1 MLDQFVNHLN
11 DHCKSDNT
19 IRVYR
24 QDLEQFATWFK
35 QSNGEEMTPKVIT
48 PTDVRL
54 YREHLVTIKNHKAST
69 VNRRLASIR
78 AYTAWARDQGI
89 IEYNPANGLKRV
101 PKAKQ
106 VPHWL
111 TRQEQFA
118 LIREAEKQIGVATSE
133 KGQRWAIRNHTIIII
148 LLNTG
153 LRVGEL
159 CGMQFRH
166 LTLSSRKGEVT
177 IYGKGTKQRT
187 IPLNNTARKALEHWF
202 DVYPYDQIPTA
213 PVFVGQRGSGH
224 INDRAVEKLLDRIAQ
239 RINIEVT
246 PHMLRHTFA
255 KSLVDSGV
263 SIEKVAALL
272 GHSDLSTTMI
282 YTTPG
287 RHDLENAVGALDVE

>member
-1 MLDQFVNHLN
+1 MLDDFTDYLTIQSRSN
-11 DHCKSDNT
+11 NT

-24 QDLEQFATWFK
+24 QDLEQFSAWFR
-35 QSNGEEMTPKVIT
+35 QSNGEAMSVQVIT

-54 YREHLVTIKNHKAST
+54 YREYMVTIKNYKAST
-69 VNRRLASIR
+69 VNRKLASIQ
-78 AYTAWARDQGI
+78 AYTSWARDKGI

-101 PKAKQ
+101 PRAKQ
-106 VPHWL
+106 APHWL
-111 TRQEQFA
+111 PRQEQFA
-118 LIREAEKQIGVATSE
+118 LMREAEKQIGVATGE
-133 KGQRWAIRNHTIIII
+133 TGQRWAIRNHTILIT

-166 LTLSSRKGEVT
+166 LTITSRKGEVT

-187 IPLNNTARKALEHWF
+187 IPLNNTARKALDQWF
-202 DVYPYDQIPTA
+202 DVYPYARTDTA
-213 PVFVGQRGSGH
+213 PVFVGQRGS
-224 INDRAVEKLLDRIAQ
+224 NPLNERAVEKLLDRIAH
-239 RINIEVT
+239 RVGVEVT

-255 KSLVDSGV
+255 KNLVDSAV

-287 RHDLENAVGALDVE
+287 RHDLENAVGALDGT